1 MPTALPTCRIQCE
14 VGHSVY
20 QHSCS
25 AVEVL
30 ISCATYWY
38 VLSPPFLCALGFYEM
53 QTADSTFHVITA

>member
-25 AVEVL
+25 CGGANFMCHILVCVFP
-30 ISCATYWY
+30 
-38 VLSPPFLCALGFYEM
+38 PPFLCALGFYEM
-53 QTADSTFHVITA
+53 QTADSTFHVIAA